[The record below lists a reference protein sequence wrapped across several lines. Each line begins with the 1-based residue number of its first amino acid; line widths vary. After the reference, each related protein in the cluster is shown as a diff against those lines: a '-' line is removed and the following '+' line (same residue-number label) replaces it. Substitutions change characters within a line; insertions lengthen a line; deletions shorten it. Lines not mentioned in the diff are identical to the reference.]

1 MACVI
6 LLATK
11 GGLIGHEF
19 ELSSPARCV
28 VGRAC
33 DCELHVPDD
42 DLIASRHHCLVDVDL
57 PAVTLYDLASMN
69 GTYVN
74 GERVPST
81 LPSALTE
88 KVPGRPLK
96 VGDEIRVGGTTLRVW
111 MVDPPENAMAG

>member
-1 MACVI
+1 MCCVI

-11 GGLIGHEF
+11 GDLRGHEF
-19 ELSSPARCV
+19 EVSSPARCV

-33 DCELHVPDD
+33 DCQLHVPDG
-42 DLIASRHHCLVDVDL
+42 DLIASRHHCLLDINL

-74 GERVPST
+74 GEKI
-81 LPSALTE
+81 PSALRKGSAE
-88 KVPGRPLK
+88 KVSGRPLK

-111 MVDPPENAMAG
+111 MVDPPEAPLAN